1 MIAVEYVFSLSVS
14 WPITFYV
21 HGLLG
26 LIWVASWYFNG
37 ASTPAEHSYISKEEI
52 DYIEYSIGLEKD
64 KRQKV
69 NISVIILNFFRKYK
83 FNKKMMFYSRINL
96 EYHGKPY

>member
-14 WPITFYV
+14 WKITFYV

-26 LIWVASWYFNG
+26 LIWAASWYFNG

-52 DYIEYSIGLEKD
+52 DYIEYSIGIDKE

-69 NISVIILNFFRKYK
+69 NISIIIIKLFWK
-83 FNKKMMFYSRINL
+83 
-96 EYHGKPY
+96 